1 MKINKIFLS
10 LLKGIN
16 NVFFFSFF
24 QLKLLLFYSFF
35 NIFPF
40 NFIGFEPLNI
50 LIEFISREFPH
61 HKKNNTKY

>member
-10 LLKGIN
+10 LLKGN
-16 NVFFFSFF
+16 NNIFFSIF
-24 QLKLLLFYSFF
+24 QLKLLLFKSFF

-50 LIEFISREFPH
+50 LIEFISREFPYH
-61 HKKNNTKY
+61 LKNNTKY